1 MLYDYWQSQ
10 CFWLCALI
18 RFKPYWRRSRTQK
31 LTSLISSNT
40 VVHSI
45 WKRGCCGFRFNE
57 VSRSIT
63 RFLECP
69 HARFLI
75 NSWNVDSDE
84 AIRNVLIIFFFF
96 FYFGVAVRKLNFLRP
111 QISALGRS
119 HLSTAAEPSSSKSNP
134 PVSSSLEYLLSWISV
149 NYLSVWKNR
158 SFIAEGFFFFPE
170 KTAIKKN
177 LLWVSVD
184 YLRVWQNRNFIAE
197 GLFPSPEK
205 LL

>member
-1 MLYDYWQSQ
+1 MVHKSG
-10 CFWLCALI
+10 
-18 RFKPYWRRSRTQK
+18 
-31 LTSLISSNT
+31 SLSNP

-119 HLSTAAEPSSSKSNP
+119 HLSTAAEH
-134 PVSSSLEYLLSWISV
+134 YLLHQQYV
-149 NYLSVWKNR
+149 LFLF
-158 SFIAEGFFFFPE
+158 FI
-170 KTAIKKN
+170 
-177 LLWVSVD
+177 L
-184 YLRVWQNRNFIAE
+184 
-197 GLFPSPEK
+197 
-205 LL
+205 

>member
-1 MLYDYWQSQ
+1 MACLSIDLSFLVLPNIILIRNMLYDYWQSQ

-75 NSWNVDSDE
+75 NTWNVDSDE
-84 AIRNVLIIFFFF
+84 AIRNVLIIFFSFSILVLQWGSWTF
-96 FYFGVAVRKLNFLRP
+96 WGLR
-111 QISALGRS
+111 S
-119 HLSTAAEPSSSKSNP
+119 
-134 PVSSSLEYLLSWISV
+134 
-149 NYLSVWKNR
+149 
-158 SFIAEGFFFFPE
+158 
-170 KTAIKKN
+170 
-177 LLWVSVD
+177 LLW
-184 YLRVWQNRNFIAE
+184 E
-197 GLFPSPEK
+197 GPICQ
-205 LL
+205 LLLNHLPVRAIHL